1 MPRGIAQLL
10 RRVVIQKLTH
20 ARGGCAH
27 DRVLRCWSVVGMFVI
42 GSRQV
47 WKTIFAIWAFA
58 RAKMVRNEMCI
69 DNSGI
74 LEGSG

>member
-20 ARGGCAH
+20 ARGGCAY
-27 DRVLRCWSVVGMFVI
+27 DWVLRCWSVVGMFVV

-47 WKTIFAIWAFA
+47 WKTIFAVWAFV

-69 DNSGI
+69 DSSGI
-74 LEGSG
+74 LGGSR